1 MEIYHSDHKSFAS
14 IELEVHLKGSTLQ
27 KNDGIEKQPINT
39 MKAAREDERQDLK
52 ANEKSWVCLYMILVM
67 NAKTTQHRNQEGL
80 LSFYLQKN
88 KWKHYKFVCPR

>member
-1 MEIYHSDHKSFAS
+1 
-14 IELEVHLKGSTLQ
+14 
-27 KNDGIEKQPINT
+27 
-39 MKAAREDERQDLK
+39 MKAAREGERQDLK

-67 NAKTTQHRNQEGL
+67 DAKTTQHRNQEDL